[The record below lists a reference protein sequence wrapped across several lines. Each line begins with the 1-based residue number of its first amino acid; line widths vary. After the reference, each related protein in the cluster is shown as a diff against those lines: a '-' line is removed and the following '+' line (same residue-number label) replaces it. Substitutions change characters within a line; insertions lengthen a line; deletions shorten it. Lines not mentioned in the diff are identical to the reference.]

1 MNRSRFLDIHI
12 LHMVGAANL
21 NRDEAQEPKTIQLG
35 GSTRAMVSS
44 QAWKRPVGL
53 VMEDV
58 LGEYSAR
65 TRMVPPV
72 VAERLRQLGWPED
85 LAAFAA
91 AQVARSA
98 GPKGLKTNPQQGHRT
113 QAMLLLSVDAVDE
126 IVALCVSHRLAL
138 EAAFAKAA
146 DSKDPAAP
154 VLPTGQVS
162 EQLVRR
168 TATISL
174 LGRMLA
180 ELPGGHVEAAVQM
193 APAFTVNTADPQPD
207 FFTTVEHWPAP
218 GERGS
223 AHLQTAFLVSGVFY
237 RYTTVNITDL
247 LHNLH
252 DLDGREIEAR
262 DLIALFA
269 RSFITA
275 MPQAKKTSTAPHTLP
290 DLVHYVVRD
299 RRPVSYAAA
308 FDRPVKAA
316 PGGGHTE
323 PARQTLAD
331 YARRVDRL
339 IGTADR
345 VAHGHTGA
353 FDQPLQPLGTFHDS
367 FHDLADACAKAA
379 LDPTDPDDAP
389 RREVGAA

>member
-12 LHMVGAANL
+12 LHMVGASNL
-21 NRDEAQEPKTIQLG
+21 NRDEAQEPKTIELG

-44 QAWKRPVGL
+44 QAWKRPVRL
-53 VMEDV
+53 DIEDE
-58 LGEYSAR
+58 LDERSAR
-65 TRMVPPV
+65 TRMLPPV
-72 VAERLRQLGWPED
+72 VAQRLRDLGWPED

-91 AQVARSA
+91 AQVARS
-98 GPKGLKTNPQQGHRT
+98 GSETGLKTTPNEGHRT
-113 QAMLLLSVDAVDE
+113 KAMLLIPVD
-126 IVALCVSHRLAL
+126 VANEATLLCTSHRPAL
-138 EAAFAKAA
+138 EAALAKTAGTGT
-146 DSKDPAAP
+146 PGPP
-154 VLPTGQVS
+154 VLPVDLVG
-162 EQLVRR
+162 ELLVRR
-168 TATISL
+168 TASTDL
-174 LGRMLA
+174 LGRMVA

-193 APAFTVNTADPQPD
+193 APAFTVNSADLQPD
-207 FFTTVEHWPAP
+207 YFTAVEHWPAP

-247 LHNLH
+247 LHNLGARRQEAAH
-252 DLDGREIEAR
+252 LIE
-262 DLIALFA
+262 LFA
-269 RSFITA
+269 RAFIRA

-290 DLVHYVVRD
+290 DTVHYAVRD

-323 PARQTLAD
+323 PARQALTD

-345 VAHGHTGA
+345 IAHGHTGA
-353 FDQPLQPLGTFHDS
+353 FDTPLPPLGTFHPS
-367 FHDLADACAKAA
+367 FDTLAAACAEAA
-379 LDPTDPDDAP
+379 LRPTAPQHDAP
-389 RREVGAA
+389 DTDQGAA